1 MLEHEKRYGR
11 LPKTLIFASNDLPHT
26 SHADQL
32 VDLARDIFG
41 RGDSFA
47 QKITGKV
54 DRPLQHIREFRN
66 RPAPTIVV
74 TVDLLTTG
82 VDIPDLEGIVFLR
95 PVKSRILFEQML
107 GRGTRKGERFPD
119 KSHFVVFDCFDGTLL
134 EYFKSATAITAE
146 PPEREPC
153 TIVEIIEDIW
163 SNRDRDYNIRRLV
176 KRLQRIEKEMSGEA
190 RGMFAAHIPGG
201 DVGKYASDLPRR
213 LSHAFG
219 DTMTLLRDKEFQ
231 DLLMNY
237 PRKERTFIVAYETQD
252 TVTSSWLVRGID
264 GKEYK
269 PDDYLTAFAQF
280 VRENPQQIEAIRILL
295 QRPKDW
301 STKALSDL
309 QLKLA
314 ATPQRFNKENLQR
327 AHELHYQKALVDI
340 ISMVKHAANEQ
351 QPLYTAEERVKL
363 AMAKI
368 TSGKNFSPEQVQWLD
383 RIEGH
388 LAENLTIDSSDF
400 DALPVFNRVGG
411 WGRANKVFVGQLPQL
426 ISQFNEA
433 VAL

>member
-1 MLEHEKRYGR
+1 M
-11 LPKTLIFASNDLPHT
+11 
-26 SHADQL
+26 
-32 VDLARDIFG
+32 
-41 RGDSFA
+41 
-47 QKITGKV
+47 
-54 DRPLQHIREFRN
+54 
-66 RPAPTIVV
+66 
-74 TVDLLTTG
+74 
-82 VDIPDLEGIVFLR
+82 
-95 PVKSRILFEQML
+95 
-107 GRGTRKGERFPD
+107 
-119 KSHFVVFDCFDGTLL
+119 
-134 EYFKSATAITAE
+134 
-146 PPEREPC
+146 
-153 TIVEIIEDIW
+153 
-163 SNRDRDYNIRRLV
+163 
-176 KRLQRIEKEMSGEA
+176 
-190 RGMFAAHIPGG
+190 
-201 DVGKYASDLPRR
+201 
-213 LSHAFG
+213 
-219 DTMTLLRDKEFQ
+219 DTMSLLRDKVFQ

-237 PRKERTFIVAYETQD
+237 PRKERRFIVAYETQD

-309 QLKLA
+309 QQKLA

-368 TSGKNFSPEQVQWLD
+368 TSGKNFTPEQVQWLE

-388 LAENLTIDSSDF
+388 LTENLTIDPERFRRLASLQS
-400 DALPVFNRVGG
+400 GG
-411 WGRANKVFVGQLPQL
+411 RLGSRQQGFRRTASATDQPIQ
-426 ISQFNEA
+426 
-433 VAL
+433 